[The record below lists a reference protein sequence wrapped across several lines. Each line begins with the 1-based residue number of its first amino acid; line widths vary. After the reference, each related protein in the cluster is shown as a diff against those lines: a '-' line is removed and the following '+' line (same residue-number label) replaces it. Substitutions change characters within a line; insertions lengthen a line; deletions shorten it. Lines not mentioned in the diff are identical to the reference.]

1 MIQNIQFLAHI
12 SPLKPFSNIE
22 RILTLINQNLS
33 IKAKLDLL
41 NKIHRESKGAR
52 IEYCLLR
59 LNLIIKRLKLGLK
72 RINKNMQKIGQNN
85 YKWGYIFGYISR
97 YILRI
102 IFKINKKRLD
112 TCLYWVISWNNKRG
126 RFLKIGMGC
135 WIC

>member
-12 SPLKPFSNIE
+12 SPLKPFSNIK

-33 IKAKLDLL
+33 IKAKLDPL
-41 NKIHRESKGAR
+41 NKIHRESKGVR
-52 IEYCLLR
+52 IGYCLLR

-72 RINKNMQKIGQNN
+72 RISKNMQKIGQNN

-97 YILRI
+97 YILKI

-112 TCLYWVISWNNKRG
+112 TCLYWVINWNNKRG
-126 RFLKIGMGC
+126 RFLKI
-135 WIC
+135 